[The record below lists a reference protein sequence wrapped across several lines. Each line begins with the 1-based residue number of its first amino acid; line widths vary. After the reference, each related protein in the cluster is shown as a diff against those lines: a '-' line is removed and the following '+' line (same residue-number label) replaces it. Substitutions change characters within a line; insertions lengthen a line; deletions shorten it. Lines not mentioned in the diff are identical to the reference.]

1 MLLRTKRGRCEAPRL
16 RPRKG
21 SPLSRTKS
29 AFAFTTPLG
38 LEHPVARAHVKLLG
52 PCFKTGRRGRRTTRD
67 RDATRTSNGCSIYEA
82 AQIPAPAKAR
92 NPGLPRPKS
101 QKLHPGP
108 RSGKSSSSRETAV
121 ECSHEP
127 AQPRRGVLADRQH
140 HGRRGL
146 SLNHSRQL
154 REPLRLLLH
163 SFTYS

>member
-1 MLLRTKRGRCEAPRL
+1 MLCVIPTKRGRLEFTGMRL
-16 RPRKG
+16 TDLPSSRQATLCFHCAAG
-21 SPLSRTKS
+21 FSGPLT
-29 AFAFTTPLG
+29 
-38 LEHPVARAHVKLLG
+38 RAHGRLLG

-127 AQPRRGVLADRQH
+127 AQPRRGVLADRQR